1 MNSPMLRIIGIV
13 FLVAG
18 FFIDDI
24 VSSLTVV
31 NQVEVV
37 QLGLSQPSE
46 EISSLISS
54 IDDIITED
62 KDRLLMAIFNKVCSD
77 RMVNWPDLNQQEFN
91 DVYVSAAKKFF
102 GNSMNNKYEQLDEF
116 LVETIM
122 DVTGDDI
129 HNLTPLERS
138 KIIERLNGISWY
150 LVN

>member
-1 MNSPMLRIIGIV
+1 MNSSMLRIIGIV
-13 FLVAG
+13 FLMTG

-24 VSSLTVV
+24 VDSFTVV

-37 QLGLSQPSE
+37 ELGLSQPSD
-46 EISSLISS
+46 EISSLTSS

-62 KDRLLMAIFNKVCSD
+62 KDRLLMAIFNKVCTD
-77 RMVNWPDLNQQEFN
+77 RMVEWPDFNQQEFN
-91 DVYVSAAKKFF
+91 DIYVSAAKKFF

-116 LVETIM
+116 LVKTIM

-129 HNLTPLERS
+129 HNLTQLERS
-138 KIIERLNGISWY
+138 KIVERLNGISWY